1 MRLDVFVT
9 SVITAAIPLL
19 LAGTGE
25 VLIERAGVINL
36 ASEGAMILAAASA
49 AITAITTGN
58 PWLGFAAGI
67 VVGLV
72 WTLFF
77 ALLPIGLK
85 VNQIIAGIAL
95 SIAGLGLSSLIARGY
110 EGYTIPSIPS
120 LKDILPVLPPLDVLS
135 PILLIVPLLIHWL
148 LSRTRLGLCIRAV
161 GDNPI
166 AADSFGVD
174 VALTRLVAASIDGIL
189 LGLSGAYIVLVAT
202 QRWVEGVT
210 GGRGWIAV
218 ALAPFSYWEPLL
230 VYVGAF
236 LFAGL
241 EVLQYV
247 AQALPVRVPRELL
260 LSTPY
265 LVLVLALIVVRSH
278 RLQRRV
284 PRALGV
290 EFRRV

>member
-1 MRLDVFVT
+1 LRIDVFVT

-25 VLIERAGVINL
+25 VLIERAGIINL
-36 ASEGAMILAAASA
+36 ASEGAMILAAAFA
-49 AITAITTGN
+49 AIMAITTGN
-58 PWLGFAAGI
+58 PWLGFVVGVI
-67 VVGLV
+67 VGLV
-72 WTLFF
+72 WTLLF

-95 SIAGLGLSSLIARGY
+95 SIAGLGLSSLVARGY
-110 EGYTIPSIPS
+110 EGYTTPSIPS
-120 LKDILPVLPPLDVLS
+120 LKDISPILPPLDILS
-135 PILLIVPLLIHWL
+135 PILIVVPLIVHWL

-161 GDNPI
+161 GDNPL

-174 VALTRLVAASIDGIL
+174 VALTRFIAAAIDGVL

-241 EVLQYV
+241 EVLQYA
-247 AQALPVRVPRELL
+247 AQTLPIRVPRELL

-265 LVLVLALIVVRSH
+265 LVLILALIAVRSQ
-278 RLQRRV
+278 RLQKRV

-290 EFRRV
+290 EFKRV

>member
-1 MRLDVFVT
+1 MRIDILIT
-9 SVITAAIPLL
+9 SIITAAIPLL
-19 LAGTGE
+19 LAGAGE

-36 ASEGAMILAAASA
+36 ASEGAMILAAAFA
-49 AITAITTGN
+49 GVTAIVTGN
-58 PWLGFAAGI
+58 PWLGLIVGV
-67 VVGLV
+67 VVGLI

-77 ALLPIGLK
+77 VSLPVGLK

-95 SIAGLGLSSLIARGY
+95 SIAGLGLSSLVGRGC

-120 LKDILPVLPPLDVLS
+120 LKNISPILPPLDILS
-135 PILLIVPLLIHWL
+135 PILIIIPLIVHWF
-148 LSRTRLGLCIRAV
+148 LSKTRLGLCIRAV
-161 GDNPI
+161 GDNPA

-174 VALTRLVAASIDGIL
+174 VALTRLVAAAIDGIL
-189 LGLSGAYIVLVAT
+189 LGLSGAYLVLVAT

-265 LVLVLALIVVRSH
+265 LVLILALVVVRSQ
-278 RLQRRV
+278 RLQKRV
-284 PRALGV
+284 PRALGR
-290 EFRRV
+290 EFKRV

>member
-1 MRLDVFVT
+1 MRIDVLVT
-9 SVITAAIPLL
+9 SIVTAAIPLL

-25 VLIERAGVINL
+25 VVIERAGTINL
-36 ASEGAMILAAASA
+36 ASEGAMVLAAAFA
-49 AITAITTGN
+49 AVTAIATDN
-58 PWLGFAAGI
+58 PWLGLLAG
-67 VVGLV
+67 VVAGLI
-72 WTLFF
+72 WTLLF

-95 SIAGLGLSSLIARGY
+95 SIAGLGLSSLVGRGY
-110 EGYTIPSIPS
+110 EGYTLPSMPS
-120 LKDILPVLPPLDVLS
+120 LKDVSPILPPLDVLS
-135 PILLIVPLLIHWL
+135 PILITIPLIVHLF

-161 GDNPI
+161 GDNPV

-174 VALTRLVAASIDGIL
+174 VALTRLVAAAIDGIL

-247 AQALPVRVPRELL
+247 AQALPIRVPRELL

-265 LVLVLALIVVRSH
+265 LVLILALVAVRSQ
-278 RLQRRV
+278 RLQKRV
-284 PRALGV
+284 PRALGT
-290 EFRRV
+290 EFKRV

>member
-1 MRLDVFVT
+1 MRLDVFIT

-25 VLIERAGVINL
+25 VLVERAGVINL

-110 EGYTIPSIPS
+110 EGYTVPSIPS
-120 LKDILPVLPPLDVLS
+120 LKDVLPILPPLDVLS
-135 PILLIVPLLIHWL
+135 PILLVIPLLIHWL
-148 LSRTRLGLCIRAV
+148 LSRTRLGLYIRAV

-174 VALTRLVAASIDGIL
+174 VAVTRLVAASIDGIL
-189 LGLSGAYIVLVAT
+189 LGLSGAYIVLVTT

-265 LVLVLALIVVRSH
+265 LVLILALVVVRSR
-278 RLQRRV
+278 RLQKRV

>member
-1 MRLDVFVT
+1 LRLDVFIT

-25 VLIERAGVINL
+25 VLVERAGVINL

-110 EGYTIPSIPS
+110 EGYTVPSIPS
-120 LKDILPVLPPLDVLS
+120 LKDVLPILPPLDVLS
-135 PILLIVPLLIHWL
+135 PILLVIPLLIHWL
-148 LSRTRLGLCIRAV
+148 LSRTRLGLYIRAV

-174 VALTRLVAASIDGIL
+174 VAVTRLVAASIDGIL
-189 LGLSGAYIVLVAT
+189 LGLSGAYIVLVTT

-265 LVLVLALIVVRSH
+265 LVLILALVVVRSR
-278 RLQRRV
+278 RLQKRV